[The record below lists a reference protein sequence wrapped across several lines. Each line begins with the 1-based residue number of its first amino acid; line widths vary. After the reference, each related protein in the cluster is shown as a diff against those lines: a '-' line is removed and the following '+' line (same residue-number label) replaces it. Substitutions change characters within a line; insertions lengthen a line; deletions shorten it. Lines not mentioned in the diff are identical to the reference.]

1 MHFTRDAPRGRK
13 GATGEV
19 LTIAQARDSLGRL
32 ILCSSWDADHVGVG
46 VNTALG
52 RSGEIMEISAQQD
65 RYISRK
71 FGMIGMVPMAMR
83 KSPIIWICGGSRTRD
98 FVSFVKF
105 HGSQVPASSRC
116 HDAPSCSP
124 KSSICPQVEP
134 LDVDHS
140 VSKKMKFPLHKKR
153 GTYSSMGTTISGDAD
168 LHWIPILWTKPL
180 TVHSTKKPTMDVDL
194 GVPSD
199 LPRLDVGNISSFC
212 LFGKRYPMDL
222 SVWLN
227 PHVCWWKS
235 VRTTLVKSI
244 ASKKQRADTHSNAS
258 FQRTQDVATSSF
270 LFQNTWLWINTYR
283 YHF

>member
-52 RSGEIMEISAQQD
+52 RSGEIWEISAQQD

-140 VSKKMKFPLHKKR
+140 VSKKMKLPLHKNEAR
-153 GTYSSMGTTISGDAD
+153 IQVWERLYLVMQIFIESPFYEQS
-168 LHWIPILWTKPL
+168 
-180 TVHSTKKPTMDVDL
+180 HSQCTARK
-194 GVPSD
+194 
-199 LPRLDVGNISSFC
+199 N
-212 LFGKRYPMDL
+212 
-222 SVWLN
+222 
-227 PHVCWWKS
+227 
-235 VRTTLVKSI
+235 
-244 ASKKQRADTHSNAS
+244 QR
-258 FQRTQDVATSSF
+258 
-270 LFQNTWLWINTYR
+270 WM
-283 YHF
+283 

>member
-46 VNTALG
+46 VNIALG

-83 KSPIIWICGGSRTRD
+83 KSPIIWICGEVEHAILSVSSNFTGHRFLPHQDAMMLPPAVPSRQSVPKWNPSTLIIAFQKKWSSPFIKTRHVFKYGND
-98 FVSFVKF
+98 DIWWCR
-105 HGSQVPASSRC
+105 SSLNPHFMNKATHSAQHEKTNDGCRFG
-116 HDAPSCSP
+116 SP
-124 KSSICPQVEP
+124 KWS
-134 LDVDHS
+134 
-140 VSKKMKFPLHKKR
+140 
-153 GTYSSMGTTISGDAD
+153 
-168 LHWIPILWTKPL
+168 
-180 TVHSTKKPTMDVDL
+180 
-194 GVPSD
+194 PS
-199 LPRLDVGNISSFC
+199 PRCGEYLLI
-212 LFGKRYPMDL
+212 L
-222 SVWLN
+222 SVWQKV
-227 PHVCWWKS
+227 PHGLICVVKS
-235 VRTTLVKSI
+235 TCLLVKIGSHNVGEI
-244 ASKKQRADTHSNAS
+244 HRFQKQRADTHSNAS

>member
-52 RSGEIMEISAQQD
+52 RSGEIWEISAQQD

-140 VSKKMKFPLHKKR
+140 VSKKWSCPFIKTRHVFKYGNDDIWWCR
-153 GTYSSMGTTISGDAD
+153 SSLNPHFMNKAT
-168 LHWIPILWTKPL
+168 
-180 TVHSTKKPTMDVDL
+180 HSAQHEKTNDGCRFGSPKWS
-194 GVPSD
+194 PSPGCGEY
-199 LPRLDVGNISSFC
+199 LLI
-212 LFGKRYPMDL
+212 L
-222 SVWLN
+222 SVWQKV
-227 PHVCWWKS
+227 PHGLICVVKS
-235 VRTTLVKSI
+235 TCLLVKIGSHNVGKI
-244 ASKKQRADTHSNAS
+244 HRFQKQRADTHSNAS